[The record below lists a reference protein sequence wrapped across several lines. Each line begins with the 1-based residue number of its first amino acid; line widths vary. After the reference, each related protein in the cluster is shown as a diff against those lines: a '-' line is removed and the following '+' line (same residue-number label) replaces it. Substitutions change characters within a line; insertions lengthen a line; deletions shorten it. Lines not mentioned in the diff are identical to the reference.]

1 MDISKVEDIEL
12 MAMRTE
18 MAEAYQRLVK
28 QINQVDAEI
37 NKRVEEH
44 RNVKKYNSSDN
55 AGGGVAEP

>member
-1 MDISKVEDIEL
+1 MDITKVTDIEL

-44 RNVKKYNSSDN
+44 RNVKKHNSSDN
-55 AGGGVAEP
+55 AGDSLD